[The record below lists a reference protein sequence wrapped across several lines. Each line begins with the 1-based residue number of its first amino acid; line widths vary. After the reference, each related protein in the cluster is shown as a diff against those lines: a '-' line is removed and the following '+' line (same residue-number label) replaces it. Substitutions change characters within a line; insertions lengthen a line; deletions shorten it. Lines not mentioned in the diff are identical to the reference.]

1 MNTESTQSRIL
12 STSAEHLRRVG
23 VIKLR
28 VTAIAEELGMTH
40 ANVYRY
46 YPSKLA
52 LAEAVISQWLKSVE
66 VSLLETSGAPDPAD
80 DKLER
85 MLNQL
90 AYGYRSKLEE
100 DPKLF
105 DVFAEAADKDRV
117 IARRHRTRVRELLER
132 VLSEGMESHIF
143 APSDMSKT
151 NLFKNAERSKI
162 VAFVFDSAYRFI
174 HPVAIRLDRNA
185 PPQNLNQRREL
196 IIAMLV
202 RSLVHMKS
210 SQKS

>member
-1 MNTESTQSRIL
+1 MTIESTQSRIL
-12 STSAEHLRRVG
+12 SASAEHLRRLG
-23 VIKLR
+23 ATRLR

-90 AYGYRSKLEE
+90 ANGYRTKLEQ

-105 DVFAEAADKDRV
+105 DVFAEAADQDRV

-132 VLSEGMESHIF
+132 VLEEGMQSHIF
-143 APSDMSKT
+143 AT
-151 NLFKNAERSKI
+151 TERSRI

-185 PPQNLNQRREL
+185 PPQNLSQRREL

-202 RSLVHMKS
+202 RSLIHMKS
-210 SQKS
+210 NKNI

>member
-12 STSAEHLRRVG
+12 TVSAEHLRRLG
-23 VIKLR
+23 ATRLR

-52 LAEAVISQWLKSVE
+52 LADAVIAHWLKTVE

-90 AYGYRSKLEE
+90 AHGYRMKLEQ

-105 DVFAEAADKDRV
+105 DVFADAADKDRV

-132 VLSEGMESHIF
+132 VLEEGINSHIF
-143 APSDMSKT
+143 AQI
-151 NLFKNAERSKI
+151 ERAKI
-162 VAFVFDSAYRFI
+162 VAFVFDAAYRFI

-185 PPQNLNQRREL
+185 PPQNLSQRREIILSSL
-196 IIAMLV
+196 I
-202 RSLVHMKS
+202 RSLVHMRTAK
-210 SQKS
+210 

>member
-1 MNTESTQSRIL
+1 MFFMNTESTQSRIL

-90 AYGYRSKLEE
+90 AHGYRTKLEQ

-143 APSDMSKT
+143 ARSELSKHE
-151 NLFKNAERSKI
+151 ERSKI
-162 VAFVFDSAYRFI
+162 IAFVFDSAYRFI

-185 PPQNLNQRREL
+185 PPQNLSQRREL
-196 IIAMLV
+196 IITMLV
-202 RSLVHMKS
+202 RSLIHMKS

>member
-1 MNTESTQSRIL
+1 MNSESTQSRIL
-12 STSAEHLRRVG
+12 SASAEHLRRLG
-23 VIKLR
+23 ATRLR

-52 LAEAVISQWLKSVE
+52 LADAVIAQWLKTVE

-90 AYGYRSKLEE
+90 AHGYRMKLEQ

-105 DVFAEAADKDRV
+105 DVFADAADKDRV

-132 VLSEGMESHIF
+132 VLEEGINSHIF
-143 APSDMSKT
+143 ANSEGLKVV
-151 NLFKNAERSKI
+151 ERAKI
-162 VAFVFDSAYRFI
+162 VAFVFDAAYRFI

-185 PPQNLNQRREL
+185 PPQNLSQRRE
-196 IIAMLV
+196 IIISSLV
-202 RSLVHMKS
+202 RALIYMKNA
-210 SQKS
+210 K

>member
-12 STSAEHLRRVG
+12 TVSAEHLRRLG
-23 VIKLR
+23 ATRLR

-40 ANVYRY
+40 ANIYRY

-52 LAEAVISQWLKSVE
+52 LADAVIAQWLKTVE

-90 AYGYRSKLEE
+90 AHGYRMKLEQ

-132 VLSEGMESHIF
+132 VLEEGINSHIF
-143 APSDMSKT
+143 AQI
-151 NLFKNAERSKI
+151 ERAKI
-162 VAFVFDSAYRFI
+162 VAFVFDAAYRFI

-185 PPQNLNQRREL
+185 PPQNLSQRREIILSSL
-196 IIAMLV
+196 I
-202 RSLVHMKS
+202 RSLVHMRTAK
-210 SQKS
+210 

>member
-12 STSAEHLRRVG
+12 NVSAEHLRRLG
-23 VIKLR
+23 AIRLR

-52 LAEAVISQWLKSVE
+52 LADAVIAQWLKTVE

-90 AYGYRSKLEE
+90 AHGYRLKLEQ

-105 DVFAEAADKDRV
+105 DVFADAADKDRV

-132 VLSEGMESHIF
+132 VLEEGINSHIF
-143 APSDMSKT
+143 AQI
-151 NLFKNAERSKI
+151 ERAKI
-162 VAFVFDSAYRFI
+162 VAFVFDAAYRFI

-185 PPQNLNQRREL
+185 PPQNLSQRRE
-196 IIAMLV
+196 IILSSLV
-202 RSLVHMKS
+202 RSLVYMRATK
-210 SQKS
+210 

>member
-1 MNTESTQSRIL
+1 MNSESTQSRIL
-12 STSAEHLRRVG
+12 TVSAEHLRRLG
-23 VIKLR
+23 AIRLR

-52 LAEAVISQWLKSVE
+52 LADAVIAQWLKTVE

-90 AYGYRSKLEE
+90 AHGYRLKLEQ

-105 DVFAEAADKDRV
+105 DVFADAADKDRV

-132 VLSEGMESHIF
+132 VLEEGINSHIF
-143 APSDMSKT
+143 AQI
-151 NLFKNAERSKI
+151 ERAKI
-162 VAFVFDSAYRFI
+162 VAFVFDAAYRFI

-185 PPQNLNQRREL
+185 PPQNLSQRRE
-196 IIAMLV
+196 IILSSLV
-202 RSLVHMKS
+202 RSLVHMRTVK
-210 SQKS
+210 